1 MAEITSSYLFLTL
14 KFVLYIHTF
23 ELPEIWEAGYF
34 MKRRKQVWRK
44 NNSEEEINKNIA
56 WGEKYFS
63 AQLPEEQPGKQR
75 PMGGGSDGGFPIHR
89 QWISLFLLI
98 QYFNVEVKKHKPQQ
112 RATEVGYI
120 THVVPKL
127 AKIDNIC

>member
-1 MAEITSSYLFLTL
+1 MRSWLFHEETETSV
-14 KFVLYIHTF
+14 K
-23 ELPEIWEAGYF
+23 E
-34 MKRRKQVWRK
+34 K

-89 QWISLFLLI
+89 Q
-98 QYFNVEVKKHKPQQ
+98 
-112 RATEVGYI
+112 
-120 THVVPKL
+120 
-127 AKIDNIC
+127 